1 MKLSA
6 GTLLQGGKYRIE
18 EHLGSGGFGCT
29 YKAYYR
35 TMRCYVAIKEFFVKD
50 FCNREEN
57 GTVKVAT
64 QSKMELVERL
74 RDKFLNEARTLFN
87 TKMHHP
93 NIVRVTDVFE
103 ENGTVYYAMDY
114 IEGSSLAGLIAQK
127 GCLSE
132 SEALGYI
139 KQIAAALKHL
149 HANNCLHLDIKPAN
163 IMIDADGK
171 ATLIDFGV
179 SKQYDEVNGEN
190 TSTLLGH
197 TPGYAP
203 IEQSGRGMIKFN
215 AACDIYALGATL
227 YKALTGTTPV
237 DATLRA
243 GDKSLCN
250 LSYPEHVSPA
260 MRNVIDKSMQ
270 ISRSDRPQS
279 IGEFLRLVESG
290 EWGVESEETKIAS
303 DETNL
308 SMGTGQNAANGNAA
322 VEENEIEVEVVEV
335 PSVAQKA
342 SVNPNRPKEKKSS
355 KGLWIVILLLLVIG
369 GAAVGFMLLGGSSD
383 AKKDSAK
390 DTVKQI
396 AQKADTP
403 KQDSILSAEAIHSML
418 DGVKEKNDSIIKR
431 NTKDFRTIAEH
442 TNNHDYIDLGLPSG
456 ILWATCNVGAQK
468 AEEHGNYYAWGETT
482 TKKNYTEKNSTTYRK
497 KMEDISGNPKYDVA
511 RKEWGGSWRIPTLE
525 EFEELR
531 YYCKWEWTTK
541 HGIYGYEVISKK
553 NGKSIFLPAS
563 FSSEY
568 EDVPLGFYWTSTPDH
583 RWGSVDSRALF
594 LRYNGGRCIQG
605 YADRYS
611 GYCVRPICGPAE
623 HDKKEKTEKMPSKGK
638 INQHE
643 YVDLGLSVVWAT
655 CNVGANKAE
664 EYGNYY
670 AWGETTTKESYTR
683 ENSLAMNQKIM
694 EISGNAEY
702 DVARKEWGGSWRMP
716 TKIEFEELFDS
727 NNCTWKWVTLN
738 GINGLRVTSKKNG
751 NSIFLPAGGNYY
763 DTELKN
769 KGVSGSYFS
778 STRWNDDH
786 EVSACEISEK
796 GPGSVLGW
804 LNQGR
809 SVRPVSGGIEN
820 KTEKTS
826 NAKPA
831 SSKLSTRTFKVKDV
845 EFTMVAVEGG
855 TFSMGSNDG
864 DKNEKPIH
872 QVTLDS
878 YCIGQTEVT
887 QALWQ
892 AVMGSNPS
900 FFKGTSNPVEN
911 VSYNDCLDFVN
922 KLNTLL
928 EDQLPQGRKFRLPT
942 EAEWEYAAR
951 GGNKSKGY
959 KYSGSNSI
967 STVAWYDDNSG
978 STTHPVKQKASNE
991 LGLYDMSG
999 NVWEWCSDWYGDYSS
1014 SPQNNPKGPGS
1025 GSYRVSRGGSWLFYE
1040 QSCRSAYRNYYV
1052 PGSRGSYYKGLRL
1065 AL

>member
-279 IGEFLRLVESG
+279 VEEFIELVESG
-290 EWGVESEETKIAS
+290 EMKDESEKMKDERAKSKDAICIFGNASSDGSSAASQDVMPLGSQKASVAKVESEETEIAS
-303 DETNL
+303 GAANL
-308 SMGTGQNAANGNAA
+308 SMGTGKNASNGNAA
-322 VEENEIEVEVVEV
+322 VEENEIAVEVVET
-335 PSVAQKA
+335 PPVAPEPAPRPQPEENQKK
-342 SVNPNRPKEKKSS
+342 NKW
-355 KGLWIVILLLLVIG
+355 LWIIILLAIIC
-369 GAAVGFMLLGGSSD
+369 GAAVGFMLLGGGSD
-383 AKKDSAK
+383 DAVVKDK
-390 DTVKQI
+390 EITV
-396 AQKADTP
+396 
-403 KQDSILSAEAIHSML
+403 AE
-418 DGVKEKNDSIIKR
+418 
-431 NTKDFRTIAEH
+431 NTI
-442 TNNHDYIDLGLPSG
+442 
-456 ILWATCNVGAQK
+456 
-468 AEEHGNYYAWGETT
+468 
-482 TKKNYTEKNSTTYRK
+482 
-497 KMEDISGNPKYDVA
+497 
-511 RKEWGGSWRIPTLE
+511 
-525 EFEELR
+525 
-531 YYCKWEWTTK
+531 
-541 HGIYGYEVISKK
+541 
-553 NGKSIFLPAS
+553 NG
-563 FSSEY
+563 
-568 EDVPLGFYWTSTPDH
+568 
-583 RWGSVDSRALF
+583 
-594 LRYNGGRCIQG
+594 
-605 YADRYS
+605 
-611 GYCVRPICGPAE
+611 
-623 HDKKEKTEKMPSKGK
+623 
-638 INQHE
+638 HE
-643 YVDLGLSVVWAT
+643 YVDLGLSVKWAT
-655 CNVGANKAE
+655 CNVGASKPE
-664 EYGNYY
+664 EYGNHY
-670 AWGETTTKESYTR
+670 AWGETSTKSSYTKD
-683 ENSLAMNQKIM
+683 NSVTYGKNFSDIGGDPQ
-694 EISGNAEY
+694 Y
-702 DVARKEWGGSWRMP
+702 DVARKQWGSTWRLP
-716 TKIEFEELFDS
+716 TKAEFEELRS
-727 NNCTWKWVTLN
+727 NCTWTWTKQKGVN
-738 GINGLRVTSKKNG
+738 GYKVTSKKNG
-751 NSIFLPAGGNYY
+751 NSIFLPAAGWRLGTSLNGQGTLGNYW
-763 DTELKN
+763 
-769 KGVSGSYFS
+769 S
-778 STRWNDDH
+778 STPH
-786 EVSACEISEK
+786 ESNSNYAYYLLFYS
-796 GPGSVLGW
+796 GGHGTNWLDRLGG
-804 LNQGR
+804 L

-820 KTEKTS
+820 KTEKMS
-826 NAKPA
+826 NAKPE
-831 SSKLSTRTFKVKDV
+831 SNKLSTRTFKANGV
-845 EFTMVAVEGG
+845 EFIMVAVEGG

-864 DKNEKPIH
+864 GSDEEPIH

-900 FFKGTSNPVEN
+900 YFKGTSNPVES
-911 VSYNDCLDFVN
+911 VGYFDCIDFIN
-922 KLNTLL
+922 QLNTLL
-928 EDQLPQGRKFRLPT
+928 KDQLPQGRKFRLPT

-959 KYSGSNSI
+959 EYSGSNSI
-967 STVAWYDDNSG
+967 STVAWYEGNSV
-978 STTHPVKQKASNE
+978 SRTHPVKQKASNE

-999 NVWEWCSDWYGDYSS
+999 NVREWCSDWYGSNYYSY

-1025 GSYRVSRGGSWLFYE
+1025 GSLLVLRGGSWGALE
-1040 QSCRSAYRNYYV
+1040 QFCRSAFRDGSD
-1052 PGSRGSYYKGLRL
+1052 PGRSYACGLRL
-1065 AL
+1065 AF